1 MKIRREKL
9 ISVTLPAGILFIIF
23 SMFIGAGNAHPVKAK
38 SVSEKIDAHINKYV
52 LNEDFQGTVLVAR
65 KGKII
70 HKAAY
75 GMSDREKKLQNTL
88 DTQFFIGSLTK
99 SFVAVTVMQMVE
111 AGLLDLHA
119 PIKKYIPELKDELSE
134 GLTIHFLLKNQS
146 GLAPSFNFLTDYEN
160 KDVTPKELL
169 EIINKT
175 SRSFTPGS
183 KYEYSNLNYTLCA
196 IALEK
201 VTGKNYSQILQE
213 RTFDPLKMS
222 RSGVERLSNRPSNR
236 ASGYRKKT
244 PGIEQD
250 ENVVSYAYVVS
261 YSLGSGDIYST
272 AEDLFKWDQ
281 ALYTDKLISEKSKK
295 LIFASE
301 SEKFGYYGYGFRIQ
315 EYQRGIKSKNK
326 GTLVRHGGT
335 MNGFMS
341 NLHRYLDDE
350 LTVII
355 LGNIRSFSIRDLT
368 FEIKE
373 IVLGFEP
380 GIRNRLK
387 LE

>member
-1 MKIRREKL
+1 MKIPQEKL
-9 ISVTLPAGILFIIF
+9 ISVTLPAGILFTICCIF
-23 SMFIGAGNAHPVKAK
+23 ISGGKASAVKAK
-38 SVSEKIDAHINKYV
+38 SVSEKIDAHINKYSKT
-52 LNEDFQGTVLVAR
+52 EDFQGTVLVAR

-75 GMSDREKKLQNTL
+75 GLSDREKKLQNTL
-88 DTQFFIGSLTK
+88 DTQFLIGSLTK

-119 PIKKYIPELKDELSE
+119 PIKKYIPDLKDELAK
-134 GLTIHFLLKNQS
+134 GLTVHFLLKHQS
-146 GLAPSFNFLTDYEN
+146 GLAPSFDDLTDYEN
-160 KDVTPKELL
+160 KDISSKELL

-175 SRSFTPGS
+175 SRSFTPGT

-196 IALEK
+196 IALEN
-201 VTGKNYSQILQE
+201 VTGKKYSQILQE
-213 RTFDPLKMS
+213 RTFNPLKMS
-222 RSGVERLSNRPSNR
+222 RSGVERLSNRPSGR
-236 ASGYRKKT
+236 AGGYRKKT
-244 PGIEQD
+244 LGIERD
-250 ENVVSYAYVVS
+250 ENVVSYA
-261 YSLGSGDIYST
+261 LGAGDIYST

-281 ALYTDKLISEKSKK
+281 ALYTGKLISEKSKK
-295 LIFASE
+295 LVFASE
-301 SEKFGYYGYGFRIQ
+301 NEKFGYYGYGFRIQ
-315 EYQRGIKSKNK
+315 EYQRGINSKNR

-355 LGNIRSFSIRDLT
+355 LGNIRPFPIRNLT

-380 GIRNRLK
+380 GIRNMLK
-387 LE
+387 WQ

>member
-1 MKIRREKL
+1 MKLRKVKL
-9 ISVTLPAGILFIIF
+9 ISLTLLAGILFTMC
-23 SMFIGAGNAHPVKAK
+23 SLFISPGKASSEKAK
-38 SVSEKIDAHINKYV
+38 SISEKIDAHINNYSK
-52 LNEDFQGTVLVAR
+52 NEGFQGTVLVAR

-75 GMSDREKKLQNTL
+75 GLSDREKKLQNTL
-88 DTQFFIGSLTK
+88 DTQFLIGSLSK
-99 SFVAVTVMQMVE
+99 SFVAVTMMQMVE

-119 PIKKYIPELKDELSE
+119 PIKKYIPDLKGELAE
-134 GLTIHFLLKNQS
+134 GLTLHFLLKNQS
-146 GLAPSFNFLTDYEN
+146 GLAPSFDDLTDYEN
-160 KDVTPKELL
+160 RDISPKELL

-201 VTGKNYSQILQE
+201 VTEKNYSQILQE
-213 RTFDPLKMS
+213 RTFNPLKMS
-222 RSGVERLSNRPSNR
+222 RSGVERISNRPWNR
-236 ASGYRKKT
+236 AGGYRKKT
-244 PGIEQD
+244 LGIERD
-250 ENVVSYAYVVS
+250 ENVVSYA
-261 YSLGSGDIYST
+261 LGAGDIYST

-295 LIFASE
+295 LIFAGE
-301 SEKFGYYGYGFRIQ
+301 TEKFGYYGYGFRIQ
-315 EYQRGIKSKNK
+315 EYQRGIKNKNK

-355 LGNIRSFSIRDLT
+355 LGNIRPFPIRNLT

-380 GIRNRLK
+380 GIRNRMK

>member
-1 MKIRREKL
+1 MFL
-9 ISVTLPAGILFIIF
+9 SGILFTVCSISI
-23 SMFIGAGNAHPVKAK
+23 SAGKAHPIKAK
-38 SVSEKIDAHINKYV
+38 SVSEKIDAHIIKYSKT
-52 LNEDFQGTVLVAR
+52 EDFQGAVLVAR

-75 GMSDREKKLQNTL
+75 GLRDREKKLQNTP
-88 DTQFFIGSLTK
+88 DTQFLIGSLTK
-99 SFVAVTVMQMVE
+99 SFVSVTVMQLVE
-111 AGLLDLHA
+111 AGFLDLHA
-119 PIKKYIPELKDELSE
+119 PVKKYIPELKDELAE
-134 GLTIHFLLKNQS
+134 GLTVHFLLKNQS
-146 GLAPSFNFLTDYEN
+146 GLAPSFDDLTDYEEW
-160 KDVTPKELL
+160 DVSPKELL

-175 SRSFTPGS
+175 SRSFTPGT

-201 VTGKNYSQILQE
+201 VTGKKYSQILQE

-222 RSGVERLSNRPSNR
+222 RSGVERLSNRPSGR
-236 ASGYRKKT
+236 AGGYRKKST
-244 PGIEQD
+244 GIERD
-250 ENVVSYAYVVS
+250 ENVVSYAF
-261 YSLGSGDIYST
+261 GAGDIYST

-281 ALYTDKLISEKSKK
+281 ALHTGKLISGKSKK

-301 SEKFGYYGYGFRIQ
+301 GEKFGYYGYGFRIQ
-315 EYQRGIKSKNK
+315 EYQRGIGTKNR
-326 GTLVRHGGT
+326 GTVVRHGGT

-355 LGNIRSFSIRDLT
+355 LGNIRPFPIRNLT

-380 GIRNRLK
+380 GTRNK
-387 LE
+387 LQWE